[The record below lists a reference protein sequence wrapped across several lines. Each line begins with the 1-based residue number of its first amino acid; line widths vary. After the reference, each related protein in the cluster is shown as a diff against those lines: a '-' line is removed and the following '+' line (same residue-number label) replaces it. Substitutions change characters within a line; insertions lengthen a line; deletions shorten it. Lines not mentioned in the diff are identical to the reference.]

1 MKKIKTNVTSI
12 GRTNNQLQ
20 DLGYYEYNEVENL
33 NILPRSIRKIKVEIR
48 KDLNKFKREEKI
60 DSKEKEKLK
69 NNVSRLY

>member
-60 DSKEKEKLK
+60 DIKEKEKLK
-69 NNVSRLY
+69 NNVSRLH